1 MTINKKHPACAQWV
15 TGTREPSTNSENDSK
30 TDSPVHC
37 LEDKSKVSG
46 GGKNGPTI
54 IFKLLKPENTDAV
67 TMKKSANTEQKKK
80 LLYVCRTLAKP
91 CCCMGS
97 FLEGIFGINLIYDG
111 LLKLTLMCVCA
122 RASMCAC
129 VRVNRLLKMLKRQ
142 KNTSWCESVWGEKKN
157 QLLTKTVYTTLNLIF
172 CKIKHNND

>member
-80 LLYVCRTLAKP
+80 TAVRLQNFGQAMLLH
-91 CCCMGS
+91 GQFS
-97 FLEGIFGINLIYDG
+97 
-111 LLKLTLMCVCA
+111 
-122 RASMCAC
+122 
-129 VRVNRLLKMLKRQ
+129 
-142 KNTSWCESVWGEKKN
+142 
-157 QLLTKTVYTTLNLIF
+157 
-172 CKIKHNND
+172 